1 MKDKHIFF
9 NPFRMISPRLEA
21 EAERIDELHQRP
33 FSESLTLEEGLLIM
47 ISKAIEMTRILSKG
61 IVSGSK
67 AQLDACDA
75 LAKEIHS
82 QERALTRNL
91 IKSDV
96 KGDLLRGLMRF
107 PFRVERIGALMENIL
122 KCVRTKTN
130 DGIPFSDK
138 AHAELDQLFETLQD
152 MLINLRDALTL
163 PNKVVIQ
170 HILSQGARLKDML
183 DDVRQAH
190 WDRLE
195 AGFCSPDAGAVY
207 LELLD
212 SFKTANTYLE
222 KMSNTLMEIGTK
234 GPEA

>member
-21 EAERIDELHQRP
+21 EAERIDDLHQRP
-33 FSESLTLEEGLLIM
+33 FSEGLSLEEGLLIM
-47 ISKAIEMTRILSKG
+47 ISKGIEMTRLLSKA
-61 IVSGSK
+61 VYSGSK
-67 AQLDACDA
+67 AQLDACEA
-75 LAKEIHS
+75 FAKEIHA

-91 IKSDV
+91 VKSEV

-107 PFRVERIGALMENIL
+107 PFRIERIGALMENIL
-122 KCVRTKTN
+122 KCVRSKSE

-138 AHAELDQLFETLQD
+138 AHAELDQLFGTLQD
-152 MLINLRDALTL
+152 MLVNFRDALRL
-163 PNKVVIQ
+163 PNKVLIQ
-170 HILSQGARLKDML
+170 HILSQGTRLREML
-183 DDVRQAH
+183 EDFRQAH

-212 SFKTANTYLE
+212 SFKGANAYLE

-234 GPEA
+234 GPEE